1 MIIDV
6 VVGAA
11 LLMAII
17 KGYQKGLIV
26 ALFSIL
32 AFVAGI
38 AAALKLSTTVA
49 SWLDES
55 TNIGVQWL
63 PFISFLL
70 VFLGVVLLVRM
81 GASFLEKG
89 VQLVFL
95 GWLNKVLGIILFILL
110 YMIILSVFLFY
121 AYKMKLFSESAVQES
136 VTFEYI
142 YPWAPRVIE
151 TIGLLI
157 PVFKNMFEE
166 LTNYFNSLKTTVVL

>member
-17 KGYQKGLIV
+17 KGYQKGFIV

-49 SWLDES
+49 SWLDKS

-70 VFLGVVLLVRM
+70 VFLGVVLLVRL

-95 GWLNKVLGIILFILL
+95 GWLNKILGIILFILL

-121 AYKMKLFSESAVQES
+121 AYKMKLFSESVVNES

-157 PVFKNMFEE
+157 PLFKNMFEE
-166 LTNYFNSLKTTVVL
+166 LTNYFNSLKTTALL